1 MANEAWTVDIEARGD
16 IRLVRVSGSWDNT
29 THAAIKER
37 LDAAAAE
44 SGNRIVLDLENL
56 TYVNSTGLLWLARC
70 QRERDARGAFFGIAA
85 FNRRI
90 TRALEML
97 GLDKK
102 LRLFATVDEAV
113 RAANPP

>member
-1 MANEAWTVDIEARGD
+1 MANEAWSAEIEDCGG
-16 IRLVRVSGSWDNT
+16 IRLLRLSGSWDNT
-29 THAAIKER
+29 THAAIQER
-37 LDAAAAE
+37 LGAAVAQP
-44 SGNRIVLDLENL
+44 GPGIVLDLENL

-70 QRERDARGAFFGIAA
+70 QRERDACGAFFGMAA

-113 RAANPP
+113 RAATPP